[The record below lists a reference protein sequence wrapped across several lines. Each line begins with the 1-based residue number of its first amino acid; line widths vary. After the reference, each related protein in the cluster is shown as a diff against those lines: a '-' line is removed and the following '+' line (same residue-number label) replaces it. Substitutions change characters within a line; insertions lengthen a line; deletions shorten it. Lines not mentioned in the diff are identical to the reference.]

1 MLLKFNNNNNEKWV
15 IVVLNI
21 SINKFFIN
29 VNNKILF

>member
-1 MLLKFNNNNNEKWV
+1 MLLKFSNKNEKWI

-29 VNNKILF
+29 ININNKM

>member
-1 MLLKFNNNNNEKWV
+1 MLLKFNNKNEKWV

-29 VNNKILF
+29 INNKI

>member
-1 MLLKFNNNNNEKWV
+1 MLLKFNNKNKKWV

-29 VNNKILF
+29 INNKI